1 MSKKGDLQF
10 VANVEK
16 YLVLSGLLHRTA
28 LAKRIM
34 VSRQLLHR
42 RLEHPGDLTVN
53 ELRRI
58 STVLGMPAEELL
70 SLFK

>member
-1 MSKKGDLQF
+1 MSKQGDLQF
-10 VANVEK
+10 VANIKK
-16 YLVLSGLLHRTA
+16 YRVLSGLPDHTT

-42 RLEHPGDLTVN
+42 RLEQPGDLTVN

-58 STVLGMPAEELL
+58 STVLGMPAEEML

>member
-42 RLEHPGDLTVN
+42 RLERPGDLTVN

-58 STVLGMPAEELL
+58 SAVLGMPAEEFL